1 MSLSVSCS
9 NTLQELL
16 TDPSFERVDGMA
28 SAEQLSRRWGHMP
41 GALGFQTKTWFQPDK
56 IPVHHVRVTACASEV
71 HFMFVA
77 LTEVY

>member
-16 TDPSFERVDGMA
+16 TNASFEIVDGLA
-28 SAEQLSRRWGHMP
+28 SVEQLSRRWGHMP
-41 GALGFQTKTWFQPDK
+41 GALRIQNKTWFQPDK
-56 IPVHHVRVTACASEV
+56 IPVHHVRITACALEV
-71 HFMFVA
+71 HFTFVA